1 MRTVSFQDDVLPLK
15 DKLFR
20 LALHITLNAAEAEDV
35 VQETLIRMWQHREEW
50 PALQSVEA
58 YSLTICRR
66 LALNEAARAG
76 HGNVTLEEYDEP
88 AADHTPFDQ
97 LALREQMA
105 LVRRLIDRLPEV
117 QRTIMLLRDIEGT
130 PYTDIARIMQLGE
143 GQVRVYLH
151 RARGHIKRLIEETEN
166 YGL

>member
-35 VQETLIRMWQHREEW
+35 V
-50 PALQSVEA
+50 SVEA

-130 PYTDIARIMQLGE
+130 PYADIARIMQLGE

-151 RARGHIKRLIEETEN
+151 RARGRIKRLIEETEN